1 MDFASLSCNVTH
13 GVDQGGHAHKFLY
26 YTNQSD
32 KLADGD
38 PPEWKS
44 AVYLWN
50 YCDAAWDL
58 AWEHTY
64 RADKIDCSV
73 PGAGCAWW
81 GPSIEIFGDAPYP
94 QMAELGY
101 EDSLLY
107 HDGLWSELRPPEAN
121 FRDPAI
127 WAPTTPWQLFHLD
140 PNRSYGVGN
149 WFDQN
154 DPPTIDGQEEIETR
168 EDQAVTVS
176 AGSLLVSD
184 ADVDIRFHVAYSISL
199 YPGDNYV
206 HSGQIVTPT
215 ENFNGQLM
223 VPVTINDGAADSQL
237 FELRIDV
244 TPVNDPPV
252 IVGQEALETE
262 ERTPLTITVQNLQVT
277 DPDNEISDL
286 DVAVQDGVGYQRV
299 NNTITPEPGVIGDL
313 WVGVVADDGDLQSAV
328 FPVLVEVAPDI
339 TPPEL
344 TLLGSPTVTLQMG
357 DAYTDAGASAVD
369 NLDGDITARIVTMN
383 PVDTSRTGTYMVTY
397 SVADRAG
404 NNASITR
411 TVIVQAADVS
421 PDLTPPVLTLRG
433 PSIVTLQVGD
443 VYADAG
449 ASAVDNLDGDLTARI
464 VTVNPVD
471 TSRIGNYVVTY
482 TVSDLAGNTASI
494 GRTVIVQATDVVAPV
509 LTLRGPS
516 TMTLQVGDFYADAG
530 ASAMDNRDGDI
541 TARVVT
547 VNPVDTSRAG
557 TYLVT
562 YSVSDRAGNNAS
574 IARTVIVR
582 ARPRHNGGGGIDV
595 AVPLLLMM
603 ITCMRRL
610 SCGRDRGSP
619 VTCASPAGRA

>member
-1 MDFASLSCNVTH
+1 
-13 GVDQGGHAHKFLY
+13 
-26 YTNQSD
+26 
-32 KLADGD
+32 
-38 PPEWKS
+38 
-44 AVYLWN
+44 
-50 YCDAAWDL
+50 
-58 AWEHTY
+58 
-64 RADKIDCSV
+64 
-73 PGAGCAWW
+73 
-81 GPSIEIFGDAPYP
+81 
-94 QMAELGY
+94 
-101 EDSLLY
+101 
-107 HDGLWSELRPPEAN
+107 
-121 FRDPAI
+121 
-127 WAPTTPWQLFHLD
+127 
-140 PNRSYGVGN
+140 
-149 WFDQN
+149 
-154 DPPTIDGQEEIETR
+154 
-168 EDQAVTVS
+168 
-176 AGSLLVSD
+176 
-184 ADVDIRFHVAYSISL
+184 
-199 YPGDNYV
+199 
-206 HSGQIVTPT
+206 
-215 ENFNGQLM
+215 
-223 VPVTINDGAADSQL
+223 
-237 FELRIDV
+237 
-244 TPVNDPPV
+244 
-252 IVGQEALETE
+252 
-262 ERTPLTITVQNLQVT
+262 
-277 DPDNEISDL
+277 
-286 DVAVQDGVGYQRV
+286 
-299 NNTITPEPGVIGDL
+299 
-313 WVGVVADDGDLQSAV
+313 
-328 FPVLVEVAPDI
+328 
-339 TPPEL
+339 
-344 TLLGSPTVTLQMG
+344 MG

-383 PVDTSRTGTYMVTY
+383 PVDTSRTGTYVVTY

-595 AVPLLLMM
+595 AAPLLLMM